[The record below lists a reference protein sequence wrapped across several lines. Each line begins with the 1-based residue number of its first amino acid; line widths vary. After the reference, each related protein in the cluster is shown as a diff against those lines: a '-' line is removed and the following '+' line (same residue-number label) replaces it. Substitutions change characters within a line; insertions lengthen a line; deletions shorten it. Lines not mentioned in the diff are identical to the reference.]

1 MSANR
6 SNELIE
12 LLEKIV
18 LQSGS
23 ELSENKTHL
32 LTLTAIKAMD
42 YINRLNNYDMSDIA
56 NIAVGSE
63 LYEEALVIFKKAE
76 LHREAAKV
84 LIDYISSIERATEF
98 AERIDEEEVWVML
111 GKAQLQQQLVK
122 EAMQSSRLANTPRSP
137 LRLPWRTTCLRDQG
151 MSLPRGTTARTTC
164 ARISSRRP
172 WSTTA

>member
-42 YINRLNNYDMSDIA
+42 YINRLNNYDMSDISMA
-56 NIAVGSE
+56 ND
-63 LYEEALVIFKKAE
+63 LFKKAE
-76 LHREAAKV
+76 LCTARRHPRRV
-84 LIDYISSIERATEF
+84 STTSRPSSARPSSPRRIE
-98 AERIDEEEVWVML
+98 EEEVWVMF
-111 GKAQLQQQLVK
+111 G
-122 EAMQSSRLANTPRSP
+122 SSS
-137 LRLPWRTTCLRDQG
+137 
-151 MSLPRGTTARTTC
+151 
-164 ARISSRRP
+164 SSRRRCSP
-172 WSTTA
+172 RGSPTRREVLCDFPGELRASGIKV